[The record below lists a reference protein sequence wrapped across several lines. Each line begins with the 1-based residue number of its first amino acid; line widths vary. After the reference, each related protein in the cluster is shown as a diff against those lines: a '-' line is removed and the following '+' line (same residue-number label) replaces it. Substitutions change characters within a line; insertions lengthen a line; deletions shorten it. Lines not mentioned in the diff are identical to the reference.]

1 MRTGRSR
8 LPIALA
14 VVVGCLLLL
23 EEGCAKQN
31 TREEAGAGE
40 PGPQTVGVDLVN
52 DAFRPQTIEAGAG
65 RRLVLELNNKGLS
78 EHTFTLPDRDVDV
91 VLDRG
96 QGKTV
101 SVELPDGRGELRFVC
116 RFHNASGMHGRIAY
130 A

>member
-1 MRTGRSR
+1 MRTERFR
-8 LPIALA
+8 LPIWLA

-31 TREEAGAGE
+31 TREEAGTGE

-52 DAFRPQTIEAGAG
+52 DAFRPETIEADAG
-65 RRLVLELNNKGLS
+65 RKLVLELDNKGLS
-78 EHTFTLPDRDVDV
+78 EHSFTLPDGDVDV

-96 QGKTV
+96 QAETV
-101 SVELPDGRGELRFVC
+101 TIEVPDGRGELRFVC
-116 RFHNASGMHGRIAY
+116 RFHSASGMRGRIAY